1 MNTLHRL
8 RSGARHTYF
17 GWWIVA
23 GSIGIQVLA
32 AGLVMQAFGTYV
44 AVWQAEFGWSK
55 TAFAAA
61 FALQRGLMAL
71 LSPLQGWLLQRLGP
85 RTVIQ
90 TGLVILA
97 VGFVL
102 LSRFQTQAGFY
113 TAFLVMALG
122 VGMSGFLSL
131 TSTIVNW
138 FERRRS
144 SALALMQMGIAL
156 GGLMVP
162 AVAWLLT
169 TQGWRATALISA
181 GAVLAFGLPLS
192 ALMRSTPEAYG
203 LRLDGD
209 PPPPATI
216 DPSAAVD
223 GARSAETATADDEK
237 RAEPSDERPGDAA
250 SSAGHDTGHD
260 FGAREALRTRA
271 FWFITAGHAIA
282 VTLVATVTVHL
293 VVHLNEGLGLS
304 IQTAASIV
312 ALMTGA
318 MMAGQLAGGF
328 LGDRFP
334 KRAIATAAML
344 AHAIALVAVAL
355 APSLPWVVFFAI
367 LHGVAWG
374 MRGPIMQAL
383 RADYFGRT
391 SFATIMGISFSF
403 VMLGQMAGPLLAGAL
418 ADALG
423 DYRLAFFGLA
433 SLVAAGSLFFVF
445 ATPPPGSRAAPTP
458 ED

>member
-1 MNTLHRL
+1 MA
-8 RSGARHTYF
+8 GA
-17 GWWIVA
+17 
-23 GSIGIQVLA
+23 IGIQVLA

-61 FALQRGLMAL
+61 FAMQRGLMAL
-71 LSPLQGWLLQRLGP
+71 LSPMQGWLLQRLGP

-90 TGLVILA
+90 SGLVILA
-97 VGFVL
+97 IGFVL
-102 LSRFQTQAGFY
+102 LSRFETQAGFY

-162 AVAWLLT
+162 LVAWLLT

-181 GAVLAFGLPLS
+181 AAVLAFGLPLS

-209 PPPPATI
+209 PPPIP
-216 DPSAAVD
+216 P
-223 GARSAETATADDEK
+223 
-237 RAEPSDERPGDAA
+237 ERPTEARGEGRGEARTDARRA
-250 SSAGHDTGHD
+250 GHD

-293 VVHLNEGLGLS
+293 VVHLNEGLGIS

-344 AHAIALVAVAL
+344 AHAVALVAVAL
-355 APSLPWVVFFAI
+355 APSLAWVMFFAI

-403 VMLGQMAGPLLAGAL
+403 VMLGQMAGPLIAGAM

-433 SLVAAGSLFFVF
+433 ALVAVGSLFFVF

-458 ED
+458 SD